1 MNDQPEARDIVEER
15 AKMFEDMAAQ
25 IRMNKG
31 AKFGGA
37 FLIVPPIDAEVFSS
51 LMLNQEEAA
60 IFWASL
66 KTLAEMGVQAAERA
80 NRQQGF
86 GR

>member
-1 MNDQPEARDIVEER
+1 MNNEPEQRDITEER

-25 IRMNKG
+25 IRMNKA

-37 FLIVPPIDAEVFSS
+37 FLIVPPVDAEVFSS
-51 LMLNQEEAA
+51 LMLNQEEPA